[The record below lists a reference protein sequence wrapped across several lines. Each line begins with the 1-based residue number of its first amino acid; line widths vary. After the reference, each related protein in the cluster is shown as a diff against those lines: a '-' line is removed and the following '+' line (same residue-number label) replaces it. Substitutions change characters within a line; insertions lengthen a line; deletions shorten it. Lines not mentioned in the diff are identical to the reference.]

1 MDALVAPAWVL
12 PGQTDDQLLDLLI
25 QWRSSRS
32 TRVGPRAGD
41 QPPMPTQQRVG
52 LDEEARPADS
62 GEDAADRSEQG
73 AVSRLQPRAW
83 NLAAQHTELVAQ
95 HEDLQVLAGVAAAE
109 QGEQLDGAAQ
119 RQVGEFRQHQVGLS
133 MDKEDQGHRILGCSE
148 PPAHRQRPDF
158 RTPRV
163 FGRAARETQMEPT
176 MSAGRPAGGNQREIR
191 PSRRH

>member
-1 MDALVAPAWVL
+1 MTAQRRTDRGGRDLHTKPVELPLDALVAPAWVL

-62 GEDAADRSEQG
+62 GEDAADRGEQG

-83 NLAAQHTELVAQ
+83 NLAAQHAELVAQ
-95 HEDLQVLAGVAAAE
+95 DEDLQVLAGVAAAE
-109 QGEQLDGAAQ
+109 QGEQLDGAQ
-119 RQVGEFRQHQVGLS
+119 RQVGEFRQHQVGLY
-133 MDKEDQGHRILGCSE
+133 MDEERQGTES
-148 PPAHRQRPDF
+148 
-158 RTPRV
+158 
-163 FGRAARETQMEPT
+163 
-176 MSAGRPAGGNQREIR
+176 
-191 PSRRH
+191 

>member
-1 MDALVAPAWVL
+1 MWWSPAAASDPGHDGAASYGSWWPRPAHQAGGAPLDTLVAPAWVL

-62 GEDAADRSEQG
+62 GEDAADRGEQG

-83 NLAAQHTELVAQ
+83 NLAAQHAELVAQ
-95 HEDLQVLAGVAAAE
+95 DEDLQVLAGVAAAE

-119 RQVGEFRQHQVGLS
+119 RQVGEFRQHQVGLY
-133 MDKEDQGHRILGCSE
+133 MDEERQGTES
-148 PPAHRQRPDF
+148 
-158 RTPRV
+158 
-163 FGRAARETQMEPT
+163 
-176 MSAGRPAGGNQREIR
+176 
-191 PSRRH
+191 